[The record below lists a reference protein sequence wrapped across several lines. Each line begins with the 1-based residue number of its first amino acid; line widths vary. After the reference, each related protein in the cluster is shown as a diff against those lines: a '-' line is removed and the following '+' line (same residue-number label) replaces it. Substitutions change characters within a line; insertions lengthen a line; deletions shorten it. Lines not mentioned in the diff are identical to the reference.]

1 MSHDGFGEQ
10 DVIEIAPDRE
20 TAAAR
25 IHVTVHTEAAIAPDC
40 TVVQMARLQGGGV
53 ITGADAAVLE
63 NSYVRNDGV
72 WKFVKSTRQPA

>member
-1 MSHDGFGEQ
+1 
-10 DVIEIAPDRE
+10 
-20 TAAAR
+20 
-25 IHVTVHTEAAIAPDC
+25 
-40 TVVQMARLQGGGV
+40 MARLQGGGV